1 MIVQVSSTMAVQPD
15 IVVETPDRRRVL
27 VVECKRA
34 KETSPSQ
41 AARWRRNY
49 LVHGLDSGVPYFLLA
64 FSTALF
70 LWRENHDM
78 NAEPDFTAPAKSI
91 LQRYLGA
98 AIADRPGGPL
108 EESLEIAFSTWLS
121 DLANG
126 IREPDVSSEA
136 DQMLVQSGLFAQIKD
151 GVVRT
156 QVVQ

>member
-1 MIVQVSSTMAVQPD
+1 MTVHVSSIMAVQAD
-15 IVVETPDRRRVL
+15 IVIETPDRRRVL

-49 LVHGLDSGVPYFLLA
+49 MAHGLDSSVPYFLLA
-64 FSTALF
+64 FPTALF
-70 LWRENHDM
+70 LWRANQDM

-98 AIADRPGGPL
+98 IAEQPDGPL

-126 IREPDVSSEA
+126 IRKPDVSSEA
-136 DQMLVQSGLFAQIKD
+136 DQMLVQSGLLAQIKD
-151 GVVRT
+151 GIVRT